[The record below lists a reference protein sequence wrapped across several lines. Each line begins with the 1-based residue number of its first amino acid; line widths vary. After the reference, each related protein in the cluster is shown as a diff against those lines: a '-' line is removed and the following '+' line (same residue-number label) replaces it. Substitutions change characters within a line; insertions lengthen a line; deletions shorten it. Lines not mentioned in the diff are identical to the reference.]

1 MLTTTQERNKSNQG
15 ASCDITNSTAGKAEL
30 RAPFPPCAQC
40 LSVWCAW
47 RLFSPPGIN
56 VAEHS
61 YRARVFFICSVGEKS
76 DTGGDSSICAE
87 WMMAISGAPS
97 VLISVCGCQWSCG
110 CARSPRAR
118 LLISVWTAIALSAL
132 RLFTQ
137 IIPAFPFLSIKGTV
151 IYSFNFPTRAVLRID
166 LSP

>member
-1 MLTTTQERNKSNQG
+1 MLTTGMEKKVINGQAVAKESWEHHFRH
-15 ASCDITNSTAGKAEL
+15 
-30 RAPFPPCAQC
+30 APN
-40 LSVWCAW
+40 VY
-47 RLFSPPGIN
+47 LFDVRDAFFPPGIN
-56 VAEHS
+56 VAERS
-61 YRARVFFICSVGEKS
+61 YRAHVFFICSAGKEC

-132 RLFTQ
+132 RLFRQ

-151 IYSFNFPTRAVLRID
+151 IYSFNFPTRAILRID